1 MAKTLRASAHSI
13 LVGGWTNPFEKCAR
27 QNGFIFPNFRGEN
40 KKYLKP
46 PPSIGCMHW
55 MWLPSPACPVTTR
68 FFFGTGN
75 DFDPGPNLDFP
86 PDKSTSCE
94 KTPIKNITKQTTNIK
109 MCAASSPKKIWSFF
123 FLGQSIAESPWQAK
137 LIELSLWVG
146 LELKKIP
153 SQCHSSHFPLFMWP
167 FFHLMYNIYLGPP
180 KAYMF
185 RGFYGKKKNS
195 SFRWPK
201 PLFFMVLGAH
211 GTYPIY
217 ICMFFSFGFR
227 KKIYINT
234 LHHGSIW
241 VYSGAG
247 ICTHSFGYKLGPY
260 ES

>member
-1 MAKTLRASAHSI
+1 MYALDVA
-13 LVGGWTNPFEKCAR
+13 P
-27 QNGFIFPNFRGEN
+27 
-40 KKYLKP
+40 
-46 PPSIGCMHW
+46 
-55 MWLPSPACPVTTR
+55 LPSMPSHHQV

-123 FLGQSIAESPWQAK
+123 FLEQNIAESPWQAK

-185 RGFYGKKKNS
+185 RGFYGKKKPRPLGDQNLCS
-195 SFRWPK
+195 SWFWG
-201 PLFFMVLGAH
+201 LMVRIP
-211 GTYPIY
+211 YIY
-217 ICMFFSFGFR
+217 IYVFFFWFQ
-227 KKIYINT
+227 KKYI
-234 LHHGSIW
+234 
-241 VYSGAG
+241 
-247 ICTHSFGYKLGPY
+247 
-260 ES
+260 